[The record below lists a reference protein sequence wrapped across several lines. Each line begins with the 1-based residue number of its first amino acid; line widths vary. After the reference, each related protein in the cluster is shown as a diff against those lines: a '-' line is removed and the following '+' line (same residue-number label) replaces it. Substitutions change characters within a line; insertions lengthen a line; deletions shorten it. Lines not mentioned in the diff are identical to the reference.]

1 LKPETED
8 ALSVARE
15 HLDTARKVLDAGLP
29 SVGGREAYL
38 AALTAARGLVF
49 ELKNKGPKSHKG
61 VKALIHELV
70 KGGIPIE
77 RDLLDIFDEGF
88 QLKLQADYVDPRKI
102 TEAGARRT
110 FEMATSLIARIES
123 ILAERQ

>member
-1 LKPETED
+1 LKPETAD
-8 ALSVARE
+8 ALAVARE
-15 HLDTARKVLDAGLP
+15 HLDEARKILDVGLP
-29 SVGGREAYL
+29 GAAGREAYL

-61 VKALIHELV
+61 VKALIHEVV
-70 KGGIPIE
+70 KDGIPIE
-77 RDLLDIFDEGF
+77 RELLDIFDEGF

-102 TEAGARRT
+102 TEAGARRIL
-110 FEMATSLIARIES
+110 EMAASLIARIES